1 MRIPGIHGEWTMI
14 DCKDGLCLMRSA
26 ENGVRV
32 PMLVVDSEMN
42 LIGETAK
49 SLDSFLRYRRRSH
62 GKA

>member
-1 MRIPGIHGEWTMI
+1 
-14 DCKDGLCLMRSA
+14 MRSA

-32 PMLVVDSEMN
+32 PMLVIDREMN

-49 SLDSFLRYRRRSH
+49 SLDSFVRYRRRSH